1 MSEAENIQ
9 DLINTPHG
17 VQQSIKMDLLEWIQ
31 EARDPYE
38 IIYGVARYL
47 ERASAE
53 RGYAQHIID
62 NIHTIYG
69 EALREEKPLADE
81 IKAIASRK
89 QRIEDYL
96 ARTAKDDTVSEE
108 ERARLNFAVKAH
120 ERKIQQLEK
129 KPAEPQGK

>member
-1 MSEAENIQ
+1 MSEEANFQE
-9 DLINTPHG
+9 LINTPHG
-17 VQQSIKMDLLEWIQ
+17 VEESIKMDLLEWIQ

-62 NIHTIYG
+62 NIRTIYG
-69 EALREEKPLADE
+69 TALREPKPLADE
-81 IKAIASRK
+81 IQAISARK
-89 QRIEDYL
+89 ERIQNYL
-96 ARTAKDDTVSEE
+96 TATAKDDTVSEE

-129 KPAEPQGK
+129 QD

>member
-1 MSEAENIQ
+1 MSEEENVQELIQ
-9 DLINTPHG
+9 TPHG
-17 VQQSIKMDLLEWIQ
+17 VQESIKMDLLEWIQ

-47 ERASAE
+47 EKASAE

-69 EALREEKPLADE
+69 EALREPKPLADE
-81 IKAIASRK
+81 IKAITTRR
-89 QRIEDYL
+89 QRIVDYL
-96 ARTAKDDTVSEE
+96 ESTARDDTVSEE

-120 ERKIQQLEK
+120 ERKIQQLQN
-129 KPAEPQGK
+129 PH

>member
-1 MSEAENIQ
+1 MSEEANFQE
-9 DLINTPHG
+9 LINTPHG
-17 VQQSIKMDLLEWIQ
+17 VEESIKMDLLEWIQ

-38 IIYGVARYL
+38 IIYGFARYL

-69 EALREEKPLADE
+69 EALKEPKPLADE
-81 IKAIASRK
+81 IQAISARK
-89 QRIEDYL
+89 ERIQNYL
-96 ARTAKDDTVSEE
+96 TATAKDDTVSEE

-129 KPAEPQGK
+129 QD

>member
-1 MSEAENIQ
+1 MSEEENVQELIQ
-9 DLINTPHG
+9 TPHG
-17 VQQSIKMDLLEWIQ
+17 VQESIKMDLLEWIQ

-47 ERASAE
+47 EKASAE

-62 NIHTIYG
+62 NIRTIYG
-69 EALREEKPLADE
+69 TALREPKPLADE
-81 IKAIASRK
+81 IQAISARK
-89 QRIEDYL
+89 ERIQNYL
-96 ARTAKDDTVSEE
+96 TATAKDDTVSEE

-129 KPAEPQGK
+129 QD

>member
-1 MSEAENIQ
+1 MSEEVNFQ
-9 DLINTPHG
+9 ELINTPHG
-17 VQQSIKMDLLEWIQ
+17 VEESIKMDLLEWIQ

-62 NIHTIYG
+62 NIRTIYG
-69 EALREEKPLADE
+69 TALREPKPLADE
-81 IKAIASRK
+81 IQAISARK
-89 QRIEDYL
+89 QRIQNYL
-96 ARTAKDDTVSEE
+96 TATAKDDTVSEE

-129 KPAEPQGK
+129 QD

>member
-31 EARDPYE
+31 EAKDPYE

-69 EALREEKPLADE
+69 EALREPKPLADE

-96 ARTAKDDTVSEE
+96 AQTAKDDTVSEE

-129 KPAEPQGK
+129 KLEEPQGK

>member
-69 EALREEKPLADE
+69 EALRAEKPLADE

-96 ARTAKDDTVSEE
+96 AKTTKDDTVSED

-129 KPAEPQGK
+129 KPEKPQGK